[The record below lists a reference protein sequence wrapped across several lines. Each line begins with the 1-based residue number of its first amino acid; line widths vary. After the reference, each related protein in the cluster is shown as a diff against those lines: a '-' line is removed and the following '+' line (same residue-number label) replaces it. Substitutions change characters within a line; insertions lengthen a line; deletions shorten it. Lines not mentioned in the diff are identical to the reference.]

1 MINLPGSNNLNTAPL
16 AASFSHVTNSYKF
29 YWLLAIL
36 ESVKL
41 LPGAVIPVDVLLAR
55 MIAAVWYPLHY
66 FHLSLGKQDR
76 LEAVARQIKVYDSR
90 LQANASQAD
99 VVDAVVTHL
108 STQSPL
114 AQEIRTIGNYVPQRF
129 LRPFFQRELSGIE
142 DWRVNATIESLAES
156 AFHAQVAPCLYRFVT
171 LPERGI
177 EIQPAWLEYLQQ
189 HLYILTGFCLWH
201 LVNYIQKNNPNA
213 PNVTGK
219 LFRPEQ
225 RDLKQGHAFWKLVI
239 DEIGPFQCIYS
250 QQLIS
255 SDDFSLDH
263 FLPWSFVAHDLLW
276 NLVPTPK
283 AVNARKG
290 DQLPDISLYF
300 GTFAQLQYEAVQAV
314 ARSNHARLL
323 EDYALLYKQDSVTA
337 LRSLP
342 FAHFRQILFDTITP
356 QVQIARNMGFAA
368 NWSYRAS

>member
-1 MINLPGSNNLNTAPL
+1 M
-16 AASFSHVTNSYKF
+16 
-29 YWLLAIL
+29 
-36 ESVKL
+36 KL

-171 LPERGI
+171 LPGRGI

-314 ARSNHARLL
+314 ARSNHGRLL
-323 EDYALLYKQDSVTA
+323 EDYALLYKQDSVAA

>member
-1 MINLPGSNNLNTAPL
+1 MVNLPGSSNLNMAPL

-29 YWLLAIL
+29 YWLLALL
-36 ESVKL
+36 ESVRL
-41 LPGAVIPVDVLLAR
+41 SPGAVIPIDVLLAR

-76 LEAVARQIKVYDSR
+76 LEAVARQIRAYDSR

-99 VVDAVVTHL
+99 VLDAVLTHL

-142 DWRVNATIESLAES
+142 DWRVNAAIESLAEN
-156 AFHAQVAPCLYRFVT
+156 AFEALTAPCLYRFVA
-171 LPERGI
+171 LPVRSI

-189 HLYILTGFCLWH
+189 HLHILTGFCLWH

-225 RDLKQGHAFWKLVI
+225 RDLTQARAFWKLAVG
-239 DEIGPFQCIYS
+239 EIGLLRCIYS
-250 QQLIS
+250 QQPITP
-255 SDDFSLDH
+255 DDFSLDH

-276 NLVPTPK
+276 NLVPAPK
-283 AVNARKG
+283 AVNASKG
-290 DQLPDISLYF
+290 DQLPEISLYF
-300 GTFAQLQYEAVQAV
+300 DAFAQMQYEAVQAV
-314 ARSNHARLL
+314 ARPNHARLL
-323 EDYALLYKQDSVTA
+323 EDYALLCKQDSVTA